1 MNQETLSKALE
12 EHLREFGGPGSGRKS
27 SGPGSAN
34 PNPKDKRLNRL
45 KRIRAGPV
53 PRIRRV
59 KALDDGEEF
68 DIEEY
73 EDEEDESS

>member
-1 MNQETLSKALE
+1 MNQKELELKLE
-12 EHLREFGGPGSGRKS
+12 EHLRENGGPGSGRKAGG
-27 SGPGSAN
+27 GPVSAN
-34 PNPKDKRLNRL
+34 PNPNDKRLDRL

-59 KALDDGEEF
+59 KALDNGEEF

-73 EDEEDESS
+73 DDEVKE

>member
-12 EHLREFGGPGSGRKS
+12 SHLRELGGPGSGRKA
-27 SGPGSAN
+27 SGPGSA
-34 PNPKDKRLNRL
+34 NPKDKRLNRL
-45 KRIRAGPV
+45 KRIRAGPT

-59 KALDDGEEF
+59 KALDNGEEF

-73 EDEEDESS
+73 EDEEAES